1 VLQFIDGIVSYKANF
16 VSLSAHK
23 SALKNEHQ
31 DNLVNL
37 ELINSNELKADRY
50 CRLYERLKPKKANS
64 DESAFVLEQYVKRW
78 QCWCTA
84 GLGITSLIYVE
95 KVLGPQVLSP

>member
-1 VLQFIDGIVSYKANF
+1 MANYKVNL
-16 VSLSAHK
+16 VSLSVHK

-31 DNLVNL
+31 NNLFNL

-50 CRLYERLKPKKANS
+50 CRLYERLKRKKANS
-64 DESAFVLEQYVKRW
+64 DESAFVLEQYVKLW

-95 KVLGPQVLSP
+95 KVLDPQVLSP